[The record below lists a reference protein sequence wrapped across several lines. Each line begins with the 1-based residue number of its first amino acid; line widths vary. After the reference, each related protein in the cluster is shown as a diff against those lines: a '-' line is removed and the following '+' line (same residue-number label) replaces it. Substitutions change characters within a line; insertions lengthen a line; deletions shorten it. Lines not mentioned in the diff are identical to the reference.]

1 VYRQTGALIY
11 ANSSDSNETSSFVQE
26 RAKYLTMPDGKIK
39 YHFVG
44 MPWRHPS
51 PGGWYFISLPPEI
64 SVEIRSLFKSE
75 EQGWGRLRVT
85 ASIGKTEWQTAIWFD
100 LKRETYLLPLKADV
114 RKKESIGTGMEVDVV
129 IRV

>member
-64 SVEIRSLFKSE
+64 SVEIRLLRHTGNHSLILQKNP
-75 EQGWGRLRVT
+75 G
-85 ASIGKTEWQTAIWFD
+85 TE
-100 LKRETYLLPLKADV
+100 
-114 RKKESIGTGMEVDVV
+114 KE
-129 IRV
+129 